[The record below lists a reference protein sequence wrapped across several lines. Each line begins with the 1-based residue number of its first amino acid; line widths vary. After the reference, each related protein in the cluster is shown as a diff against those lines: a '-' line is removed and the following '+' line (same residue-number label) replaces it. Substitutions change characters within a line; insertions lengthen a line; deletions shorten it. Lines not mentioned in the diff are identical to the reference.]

1 MFKPKIKVMSS
12 VKVILYTSK
21 VLKNGEHPIMLRVIK
36 DRKPKY
42 ISIGHSC
49 KPELWDEIEGKP
61 KKKHPFEKEINIL
74 IDTKRAVAN
83 KLILENQIEDK
94 EYSSEEII
102 ERVSRKSN
110 KCMVLEYFDIVIKR
124 LKDSNRIGNANVYK
138 STKNSLSKFRENK
151 DFQFSDINYKFL
163 NRYEESFLKRGVCL
177 NSIFVFM
184 RTFKTLVN
192 FAKRDEIAR
201 KDFDPFIDYSFTKF
215 RGIVTKK
222 RALRKNEIKLI
233 ESQRYKKG
241 SSIYNAQKYFM
252 FSFYCRGINFIDM
265 SFLKWEDLKNNRLE
279 YIRKKTKKRL
289 TIGLL
294 EPAIKILEYY
304 KEHNYDGEDGYI
316 FPILKR
322 TYITSKSVEN
332 KTNKILTTVN
342 TDLKIIAVQC
352 KLKIPLT
359 TYVARHSYATIMKL
373 NGASTAIISESMGH
387 ESERITQV
395 YLDSFENVVLD
406 EANKLIL

>member
-1 MFKPKIKVMSS
+1 MFKPEIKVMSS

-49 KPELWDEIEGKP
+49 SVDLWDEVEGKP
-61 KKKHPFEKEINIL
+61 KKKHPFETEINIL
-74 IDTKRAVAN
+74 IDTKKSVAN
-83 KLILENQIEDK
+83 KHILENQIEDRDF
-94 EYSSEEII
+94 SSEEII
-102 ERVSRKSN
+102 EKVSRKTN
-110 KCMVLEYFDIVIKR
+110 KCTVFAYFDILVKR
-124 LKDSNRIGNANVYK
+124 FNESNRLGNANIYK
-138 STKNSLSKFRENK
+138 STKNSLSTFRDMR
-151 DFQFSDINYKFL
+151 DFQFSDISVSFL
-163 NRYEESFLKRGVCL
+163 NRYEEDFLKRGVTL
-177 NSIFVFM
+177 NSIFVYM
-184 RTFKTLVN
+184 RTFKTMIN
-192 FAKRDEIAR
+192 YAKTDGMVR
-201 KDFDPFIDYSFTKF
+201 KDFDPFKDYSFKKF

-222 RALRKNEIKLI
+222 RALSKTEIKLI
-233 ESQRYKKG
+233 ESKKYKKG
-241 SSIYNAQKYFM
+241 TSIYDAQQYFM

-265 SFLKWEDLKNNRLE
+265 SFLKWENIKENRLE

-304 KEHNYDGEDGYI
+304 KEHNHDGEDGYI

-322 TYITSKSVEN
+322 THITPQSIEN
-332 KTNKILTTVN
+332 RTNKILTTVN
-342 TDLKIIAVQC
+342 ADLKLIAIKC
-352 KLKIPLT
+352 KLKDSLT
-359 TYVARHSYATIMKL
+359 TYVARHSYATIMKRS
-373 NGASTAIISESMGH
+373 GATTSIISESMGH